1 MSDTNT
7 ETTTYTANITVGF
20 LDATART
27 YTFKDITED
36 AHEHAGEKARA
47 LNANMPASFKQTF
60 VSNSGAEA
68 TQISKLTLVEQTEEV
83 IYSAD

>member
-27 YTFKDITED
+27 YTFKDIRED
-36 AHEHAGEKARA
+36 AYEQVGDKARA
-47 LNANMPASFKQTF
+47 LNDSMPDSFKQTF
-60 VSNSGAEA
+60 VSNAGAEA
-68 TQISKLTLVEQTEEV
+68 TQISKVTLVEQTEEV
-83 IYSAD
+83 IYNAD

>member
-1 MSDTNT
+1 MADTNT
-7 ETTTYTANITVGF
+7 EITTYNANITVGF

-36 AHEHAGEKARA
+36 AYEQAGNKARA
-47 LNANMPASFKQTF
+47 LNANIPASFKQTF

-68 TQISKLTLVEQTEEV
+68 TQISKVTLEERTEEV